1 MYVMLKILKASA
13 GAGKTYQLA
22 LEYIR
27 LLVREE
33 DPLAYRHVLAVT
45 FTNKATEEMKS
56 RILKELDTLA
66 KTPEK
71 SSYLETL
78 LKDCNNSIELLRDR
92 ARTQLSGIL
101 HDYSAFAVST
111 IDKFFQQTLRAFS
124 REVGQFSSYQVQL
137 DREALVQESVDLV
150 LDGLQESD
158 STLLNWL
165 TEAARGDLS
174 RTGKFSVDANLLS
187 MALSLK
193 DLPEGAPSP
202 THGQLRELGSHCREI
217 MQAFEKETAQKARA
231 ITDTFN
237 SAGIDLE
244 DTSRGWAKAVRK
256 YLEPDGIDMPSA
268 SFLATAEDSSKWFA
282 KAKDQYRAALEG
294 CLEQPLR
301 EFAALFGQR
310 YKEYNTARI
319 IISQI
324 YGLGVAD
331 TLRKAFTQV
340 QQEGNVISIDD
351 SNTILRG
358 IIDGTDTPFIYEKL
372 GVRFDDFLL
381 DEFQD
386 TSDVQWDNFLPLIKG
401 SESTGGHSLVVGDV
415 KQSIYRWRGSDWD
428 LLGSRIAKQFPRAE
442 TIPLK
447 GNYRTCENI
456 VLFNNRFFSYA
467 ARELDDVLG
476 LDPAAEDSVSGI
488 YGSVAQDVCTRE
500 KAKGIVR
507 AVFTKDQ
514 MAEIISSVKT
524 LMEKGVQPGQI
535 AILVRNNAEGSD
547 IAAALVSEKI
557 SVVSDDSLFV
567 KSSVTVRRLVS
578 QMSLVAT
585 PSNPE
590 KPSAAGFLGSEL
602 GIGIPTG
609 YHSLLDLAEGIL
621 RDLRSADPQKF
632 QAEIPYIQAFMDYLK
647 DWMSTGGNNLAA
659 FLSNWEE
666 ATPKISSPSSG
677 NSVRIM
683 TIHKSKGLEFP
694 FVIFPFA
701 EKVTL
706 YKASAYWCRPEQE
719 SGSIPGSNDAFFR
732 VSLDGGAANSF
743 FSGRYNKELR
753 LQAIDNINTFY
764 VALTRAKFG
773 LKVISAP
780 PPVKITG
787 AIAKGVPPEWGNLSQ
802 ILYGYLKTMD
812 YTEGELFI
820 PPVEEK
826 KEGTMLLGYPSFPAE
841 SGGRISFSPEAA
853 DYFGEDGTYGS
864 DASARIRGNVLHDIL
879 SAVVTEAD
887 VPSAVRAAVDS
898 GDLPGRAEKETVE
911 LLESRIASVRDR
923 GWFSPSARV
932 IRESAILDR
941 EGREWRPDRVVVH
954 PDGSVSVI
962 DYKSGE
968 PDPKY
973 FRQVERYV
981 NLYRAMGYGN
991 VRGYLW
997 YLAGNTITESA
1008 PDNRK

>member
-1 MYVMLKILKASA
+1 MLKILKASA

-27 LLVREE
+27 LLVKEP

-56 RILKELDTLA
+56 RILKELHLLA
-66 KTPEK
+66 TDPEK
-71 SSYLETL
+71 SKYLEEL
-78 LKDCNNSIELLRDR
+78 LKECGSTKTLQER

-158 STLLNWL
+158 SSLLEWL
-165 TEAARGDLS
+165 TESARGDLS
-174 RTGKFSVDANLLS
+174 RTGRFSVDANLLN

-202 THGQLRELGSHCREI
+202 THGQLRELNRQCRDI
-217 MQAFEKETAQKARA
+217 ISAFEKDTAHAARA
-231 ITDTFN
+231 ILDLFQQ
-237 SAGIDLE
+237 AGIDVTE
-244 DTSRGWAKAVRK
+244 TSHGWLKNIPK
-256 YLEPDGIDMPSA
+256 YLEPSGIEMPSA
-268 SFLATAEDSSKWFA
+268 TFFANCEDSSKWFA
-282 KAKDQYRAALEG
+282 KAKVHYQKALEG
-294 CLEQPLR
+294 RLEQPLAD
-301 EFAALFGQR
+301 FAALFGKR
-310 YKEYNTARI
+310 FKEYNTARI
-319 IISQI
+319 IIGQT

-340 QQEGNVISIDD
+340 QKDNNVLSLDD

-372 GVRFDDFLL
+372 GVRFEDFLL

-386 TSDVQWDNFLPLIKG
+386 TSDIQWENFLPLIKG

-415 KQSIYRWRGSDWD
+415 KQSIYRWRGSDWN
-428 LLGSRIAKQFPRAE
+428 LLGSRIGRQFPRAQV
-442 TIPLK
+442 TDMK
-447 GNYRTCENI
+447 GNYRTCRRI
-456 VLFNNRFFSYA
+456 VEFNNRFFEYA
-467 ARELDDVLG
+467 AGVLDNLLG
-476 LDPAAEDSVSGI
+476 IDENSEESISTIYKGVKQEVRVNEDAEGLV
-488 YGSVAQDVCTRE
+488 E
-500 KAKGIVR
+500 
-507 AVFTKDQ
+507 AVFTSDQ
-514 MAEIISSVKT
+514 TAEVTASVQD
-524 LMEKGVQPGQI
+524 LHEKGAAYSQI
-535 AILVRNNAEGSD
+535 AVLVRNNAEGSS
-547 IAAALVSEKI
+547 IAAALVGEGI
-557 SVVSDDSLFV
+557 PVVSDDSLFV
-567 KSSVTVRRLVS
+567 KSSATVRRVVS

-590 KPSAAGFLGSEL
+590 KPSAAGFMAEEL
-602 GIGIPTG
+602 GIGIPED

-621 RDLRSADPQKF
+621 RDLRDADPAKF
-632 QAEIPYIQAFMDYLK
+632 EAEIPYIQAFMDYLK
-647 DWMSTGGNNLAA
+647 DWMATGGNNLEA
-659 FLSNWEE
+659 FLRSWEE

-677 NSVRIM
+677 DSVRVM

-706 YKASAYWCRPEQE
+706 YKASQYWCKPGLE
-719 SGSIPGSNDAFFR
+719 SSSLKDKADGFYR
-732 VSLDGGAANSF
+732 VNLDSGTANSYF
-743 FSGRYNKELR
+743 GERYREELR

-773 LKVISAP
+773 LKIIASP
-780 PPVKITG
+780 PPAKISNN
-787 AIAKGVPPEWGNLSQ
+787 NLSQ
-802 ILYGYLKTMD
+802 ILYGFLGTPE
-812 YTEGELFI
+812 YTEGKLTI
-820 PPVEEK
+820 PPVLEK
-826 KEGTMLLGYPSFPAE
+826 EEGTLVLGYPSFPAQ
-841 SGGRISFSPEAA
+841 SGGRLSFSPEAA

-887 VPSAVRAAVDS
+887 IPSAVHRAVLD
-898 GDLPGRAEKETVE
+898 GDLPSGAEKETLE
-911 LLESRIASVRDR
+911 LLQSRIGSVRER
-923 GWFSPSARV
+923 GWFSPSAKV

-941 EGREWRPDRVVVH
+941 NGSEWRPDRVVIH
-954 PDGSVSVI
+954 PDGSVNVI

-968 PDPKY
+968 PDPRY
-973 FRQVERYV
+973 VRQVERYV
-981 NLYRAMGYGN
+981 NLYRAMGYSD
-991 VRGYLW
+991 VKGYLW
-997 YLAGNTITESA
+997 YLADGSVKESS
-1008 PDNRK
+1008 PDNSK